1 MLKFMCEPRIS
12 RFTHYP
18 EVEVDLPQ
26 VNLKKRPSRCAEELV
41 ALLEQL
47 KAPPEGGQRDT
58 HYFPYGKGKKNK

>member
-47 KAPPEGGQRDT
+47 KAPPGVT
-58 HYFPYGKGKKNK
+58 CY